1 MTDPRFPPSDGGAGH
16 AAAQDAS
23 GSAAPRPADHAAPD
37 SAGAHRPAHPV
48 PAPDDAALA
57 AALAD
62 LGTWI
67 VYPAPG
73 DLAGRV
79 RAGIGGRVPR
89 PGWWDRVPA
98 WLARLAGGRVV
109 DGPARRGSARA
120 RGRVEAVRGRG
131 SLTPGGGRA
140 VLARRLAGVATLAA
154 LVGLAIVAL
163 PPGTRGAVA
172 DRLGLRGVALR
183 YGWVPEDAGP
193 VAGTAPVAALTPTA
207 GLTPVAGLLDLGR
220 RLALD
225 EVRAAVG
232 WPIAQPDSTAWGEPD
247 EVYLDTRTPGGR
259 VALVYASRPGLP
271 ALASTRVGAVLTQF
285 EGRPE
290 AAALGK
296 VIGAGTSLTSVRVGG
311 EAGYW
316 IEGDPHPFV
325 DLLDSDGRWR
335 RDRVRLAGN
344 TLLWTRGDVTLRL
357 ESALDRASALRLA
370 ESIR

>member
-172 DRLGLRGVALR
+172 DRLGLRGWRCATGGCRKTRARLR
-183 YGWVPEDAGP
+183 A
-193 VAGTAPVAALTPTA
+193 
-207 GLTPVAGLLDLGR
+207 
-220 RLALD
+220 
-225 EVRAAVG
+225 
-232 WPIAQPDSTAWGEPD
+232 
-247 EVYLDTRTPGGR
+247 
-259 VALVYASRPGLP
+259 RPPL
-271 ALASTRVGAVLTQF
+271 
-285 EGRPE
+285 RP
-290 AAALGK
+290 
-296 VIGAGTSLTSVRVGG
+296 
-311 EAGYW
+311 
-316 IEGDPHPFV
+316 
-325 DLLDSDGRWR
+325 
-335 RDRVRLAGN
+335 
-344 TLLWTRGDVTLRL
+344 
-357 ESALDRASALRLA
+357 
-370 ESIR
+370 